1 MDTGLSIVIGISVG
15 AVVCFGLAWLGDKQN
30 DENKDTEETQS
41 SEFRV

>member
-15 AVVCFGLAWLGDKQN
+15 AVVCFGLVWLGDKQN
-30 DENKDTEETQS
+30 DENKYKEETQS

>member
-1 MDTGLSIVIGISVG
+1 MDTGLSIVIAVSVCI
-15 AVVCFGLAWLGDKQN
+15 VVCGGLTWLGDKQN